1 MNHDIASPT
10 IRVINEQGENVGI
23 LSKDE
28 ALQLAVQ
35 QGLDLIQINAQVD
48 PPIAK
53 IISFDKFRYQ
63 QEKEEKRQLAQHRSV
78 AEMKQV
84 RISVRAAENDLKIK
98 AAKIDEFLSK
108 GHKVEI
114 MLALRGREKYNR
126 EWIALRLEQF
136 LAMIATDYKITS
148 PQKQGGRGITIQ
160 IANK

>member
-1 MNHDIASPT
+1 MNHDIPSPT
-10 IRVINEQGENVGI
+10 VRVVDEQGENIGV

-28 ALQLAVQ
+28 ALQRAVAL
-35 QGLDLIQINAQVD
+35 GLDLIQINALTD
-48 PPIAK
+48 PPVVK

-84 RISVRAAENDLKIK
+84 RISVRAAENDLRIK
-98 AAKIDEFLSK
+98 AGKVDEFLSK

-114 MLALRGREKYNR
+114 MLALRGREKYNK
-126 EWIALRLEQF
+126 EWSDQRLQQF
-136 LAMIATDYKITS
+136 LGMIATEFKITS

-160 IANK
+160 LAKK